1 MLNANAEVVSKSA
14 ALFMNI
20 NAAKGLQDVLKT
32 NLGPRGTI
40 KINALLPAPLC
51 APCQT
56 LLNPSVTFAR
66 QNSSLSL
73 SALHPPPVPRIH
85 PPCPASTPRAPHPPP
100 VPRIHPP
107 CPATPCPGSC
117 PLPQPQQTPLA
128 ANLEPHSSDDSAH
141 SGGAGRHSSFS
152 LPLTPSP
159 HSPISPPVRAAVL
172 FALFPC
178 FSLQQIQNPTAV
190 MIARTAVAQDDIAG
204 DGTTSTVL
212 LIGELLKQSERYI
225 AEGMHPRLLCDG
237 FERGKKAALAFLE
250 DFKTTV
256 SMEGD
261 APDKDTLK
269 LVARTTLRTKVH
281 EKLADQLTDI
291 VVNAVLCIRKPAEP
305 IDLFMVEIMHM
316 RHKLDC
322 DSRLVEGLVLD
333 HGARHPDMKKRVE
346 NCYILTCNGL
356 GAQGLGAQGL
366 GAQGL
371 GAHGLGAQGLGAQG
385 LGAQGLG
392 AHGLGAHGLGAHGL
406 GRRGAAVV
414 IVCACPMCPPSEV
427 KSGFFHHDAEQRHRM
442 VVPGRVA
449 HIGHIEVNS
458 GFFHHDAEQREKMV
472 VNSGFFYHD
481 AEQRE
486 KMVVAERKFVDERV
500 RKIIALK
507 RKYEEMV
514 VGERRF
520 MERVRKIIELKRKVG
535 GSWGECVILFLKRKV
550 GGEEEESEGA
560 PHAGCLASIL
570 CHPRRGS
577 DALSPVCGEGE
588 GEKGFVVVNQKGID
602 PISLD
607 MLAREGKGI
616 DPISL
621 DMLAREGIV
630 ALRRAKKRNMERL
643 VLACGGEAV
652 NSVEELQ
659 ESDLGWAGVVYEH
672 VLGEEKYT
680 FVEQVKHP
688 HSCTILIKGPNDHTI
703 AQIKDAVR
711 DGLRS
716 VKNTIEDGAVVL
728 VGVGGCRWVLVFA
741 GGRWGCWYVLG
752 GAGGFWVPLGP
763 GRVLPWAALLH
774 ASCLVLLVVGSWWD
788 RGGIVVGSCLVL
800 LVVGSWLHS
809 LLPAVSFHTLPAA
822 LPPHSRLSHSREEQS
837 RGGGAFELAARRH
850 LLETV
855 KPAVQ
860 GRAQLGVEAFAEAL
874 MVVPKVLAENSG
886 LDTQDVI
893 IQLQQSEHA
902 KGNVVGL
909 NVTTGEPMD
918 PHVEGVFD
926 NYSVKQQL
934 INSAPIIAS
943 QLLLVD
949 EVLRAGRNMRKG

>member
-1 MLNANAEVVSKSA
+1 MAVRMLNANAEVVSKSA
-14 ALFMNI
+14 ALYMNI

-40 KINALLPAPLC
+40 KML
-51 APCQT
+51 
-56 LLNPSVTFAR
+56 V
-66 QNSSLSL
+66 
-73 SALHPPPVPRIH
+73 
-85 PPCPASTPRAPHPPP
+85 
-100 VPRIHPP
+100 
-107 CPATPCPGSC
+107 
-117 PLPQPQQTPLA
+117 
-128 ANLEPHSSDDSAH
+128 
-141 SGGAGRHSSFS
+141 GGAGDIR
-152 LPLTPSP
+152 LTKDGNTLL
-159 HSPISPPVRAAVL
+159 REM
-172 FALFPC
+172 
-178 FSLQQIQNPTAV
+178 QIQNPTAV

-250 DFKTTV
+250 QFKTPV

-261 APDKDTLK
+261 APDKETLK

-291 VVNAVLCIRKPAEP
+291 VVNAVLCIRKPSEP

-346 NCYILTCNGL
+346 NCYILTCNVSL
-356 GAQGLGAQGL
+356 EYEK
-366 GAQGL
+366 
-371 GAHGLGAQGLGAQG
+371 
-385 LGAQGLG
+385 
-392 AHGLGAHGLGAHGL
+392 
-406 GRRGAAVV
+406 
-414 IVCACPMCPPSEV
+414 SE
-427 KSGFFHHDAEQRHRM
+427 
-442 VVPGRVA
+442 
-449 HIGHIEVNS
+449 
-458 GFFHHDAEQREKMV
+458 

-500 RKIIALK
+500 RKII
-507 RKYEEMV
+507 
-514 VGERRF
+514 
-520 MERVRKIIELKRKVG
+520 ELKRK
-535 GSWGECVILFLKRKV
+535 
-550 GGEEEESEGA
+550 
-560 PHAGCLASIL
+560 
-570 CHPRRGS
+570 
-577 DALSPVCGEGE
+577 VCGEGE

-607 MLAREGKGI
+607 MLAREGI
-616 DPISL
+616 L
-621 DMLAREGIV
+621 

-652 NSVEELQ
+652 NSVEDLQ

-716 VKNTIEDGAVVL
+716 VKNTLEDGAVVL
-728 VGVGGCRWVLVFA
+728 
-741 GGRWGCWYVLG
+741 
-752 GAGGFWVPLGP
+752 
-763 GRVLPWAALLH
+763 
-774 ASCLVLLVVGSWWD
+774 
-788 RGGIVVGSCLVL
+788 
-800 LVVGSWLHS
+800 
-809 LLPAVSFHTLPAA
+809 
-822 LPPHSRLSHSREEQS
+822 
-837 RGGGAFELAARRH
+837 GGGAFELAARRH

-893 IQLQQSEHA
+893 IQLQSEHA

-918 PHVEGVFD
+918 PLVEGVFD